1 MTILDRFLARDQER
15 EAIAHGDLELAEIL
29 RQYRRNRI
37 ISVIGLAC
45 ALVMITLSLAQV
57 FGLVSRPMPLALWV
71 VFGAAFF
78 VVMLIN
84 IQVLRKHR

>member
-1 MTILDRFLARDQER
+1 MRWRDPLGYKLER
-15 EAIAHGDLELAEIL
+15 ATDNAEAVELIQAW
-29 RQYRRNRI
+29 RRGRI
-37 ISVIGLAC
+37 IAVIGLAC

-71 VFGAAFF
+71 VFGGAFF
-78 VVMLIN
+78 VIMLIN